1 MMLIYLFYL
10 IFIGFVRYD
19 TNDDLFLY
27 LFTSGTLG
35 EYCSYSV
42 HQNLL
47 MSSFLAAIS
56 KMADGTLINWNTVY
70 YLAEIIVTYISL
82 SVWLLKKRGL
92 HGAVQGL
99 VIMLASVQTIMNSH
113 NYSKTGAL
121 VMIVGV
127 VILATNDEEDTI
139 VWRIIAAI
147 LLITGGLYRFDTT
160 KAVIPFVVVGFV
172 YGLLNSKKHERMKRY
187 FLWWFGVFSI
197 LSVLWAVNYWFY
209 NVNDKMVEYT
219 QFNQYR
225 TKIIDYGIPNWE
237 SNCDEYETIGWSQ
250 NDVEFFGEWNYA
262 DNTTYTVDTLKTV
275 SLLEKDSRP
284 FLSVRKLGRVGLD
297 LIKSVLPT
305 IKMCVGELLFWI
317 IVLNAVMAW
326 VANKKN
332 GIWALIV
339 AVGVGCELL
348 FLNYLGRTPE
358 RAIIVPLICGVVST
372 CMFETPKV
380 SWKIDI
386 AVFLSVFILGGVYKF
401 PDFAKRN
408 MASRTL
414 MNETLSEISSKRD
427 SLYVWDV
434 FAFAETA
441 EKAYSPLDGINSGY
455 LSNSTFLGGWV
466 IPTPIFMDKVDKFG
480 ERGNTVE
487 TMLNNDNVYYITFR
501 EGPSEV
507 FLKYLLEHYGYA
519 KEPRVVEEKD
529 CLRIYSFAE

>member
-1 MMLIYLFYL
+1 MHRSIFETIYRNRTKLLLAIMMLIYLLYL

-172 YGLLNSKKHERMKRY
+172 YGLLNSKKDERMKRY

-197 LSVLWAVNYWFY
+197 LSVLF
-209 NVNDKMVEYT
+209 KLKS
-219 QFNQYR
+219 
-225 TKIIDYGIPNWE
+225 KINIFPL
-237 SNCDEYETIGWSQ
+237 
-250 NDVEFFGEWNYA
+250 
-262 DNTTYTVDTLKTV
+262 LK
-275 SLLEKDSRP
+275 SLAYISI
-284 FLSVRKLGRVGLD
+284 
-297 LIKSVLPT
+297 LIIL
-305 IKMCVGELLFWI
+305 I
-317 IVLNAVMAW
+317 IN
-326 VANKKN
+326 
-332 GIWALIV
+332 
-339 AVGVGCELL
+339 
-348 FLNYLGRTPE
+348 
-358 RAIIVPLICGVVST
+358 
-372 CMFETPKV
+372 
-380 SWKIDI
+380 
-386 AVFLSVFILGGVYKF
+386 IL
-401 PDFAKRN
+401 
-408 MASRTL
+408 
-414 MNETLSEISSKRD
+414 
-427 SLYVWDV
+427 
-434 FAFAETA
+434 
-441 EKAYSPLDGINSGY
+441 
-455 LSNSTFLGGWV
+455 
-466 IPTPIFMDKVDKFG
+466 
-480 ERGNTVE
+480 
-487 TMLNNDNVYYITFR
+487 
-501 EGPSEV
+501 
-507 FLKYLLEHYGYA
+507 
-519 KEPRVVEEKD
+519 
-529 CLRIYSFAE
+529 